1 MTLAVML
8 VDDHPVVRAGVRAV
22 LEAHPDLTV
31 VAEAGDGAEALRVLE
46 SLAAGAGGGG
56 GADADVGVG
65 GAGVD
70 GGAGLDGGAGG
81 LPDVVLMDLQMG
93 EGMDGVAATRAVRAA
108 HPGLPVLI
116 LTTFDT
122 EADILAALDA
132 GAAGYLLK
140 DASSEEIAAAVRR
153 AAAGQRALAPGVA
166 ERLMGRMAGGTEVLT
181 AREIELLEL
190 IALGVSN
197 KAAAKE
203 LFISEATVKTHL
215 VHVFQKLGVGSRTE
229 AVAEARRRRI
239 IRG

>member
-46 SLAAGAGGGG
+46 SLAATAAGGGG
-56 GADADVGVG
+56 AGADVGVG

-70 GGAGLDGGAGG
+70 GGAGLDGDAGG

-190 IALGVSN
+190 IAQGVSN

>member
-1 MTLAVML
+1 MTVRVML

-22 LEAHPDLTV
+22 LEAHADLTV
-31 VAEAGDGAEALRVLE
+31 VAEAGDGAEALRVL
-46 SLAAGAGGGG
+46 
-56 GADADVGVG
+56 
-65 GAGVD
+65 
-70 GGAGLDGGAGG
+70 AGLAEAADGRAGGGAGG
-81 LPDVVLMDLQMG
+81 ERADGAGAGADAGADVVLMDLQMG
-93 EGMDGVAATRAVRAA
+93 DGMDGVAATRAVRQA

-132 GAAGYLLK
+132 GAVGYLLK
-140 DASSEEIAAAVRR
+140 DAASEEIAAAVRR
-153 AAAGQRALAPGVA
+153 AAAGQRVLAPGVA
-166 ERLMGRMAGGTEVLT
+166 ERLTVRMAGGADALT

-190 IALGVSN
+190 IGQGMTN
-197 KAAAKE
+197 RAAAKA

>member
-1 MTLAVML
+1 M
-8 VDDHPVVRAGVRAV
+8 
-22 LEAHPDLTV
+22 
-31 VAEAGDGAEALRVLE
+31 
-46 SLAAGAGGGG
+46 
-56 GADADVGVG
+56 
-65 GAGVD
+65 
-70 GGAGLDGGAGG
+70 
-81 LPDVVLMDLQMG
+81 
-93 EGMDGVAATRAVRAA
+93 AATRAVRAA

>member
-1 MTLAVML
+1 MRLHVML

-31 VAEAGDGAEALRVLE
+31 VAEAGDGAAALQA
-46 SLAAGAGGGG
+46 LADLAVAE
-56 GADADVGVG
+56 D
-65 GAGVD
+65 
-70 GGAGLDGGAGG
+70 GG

-93 EGMDGVAATRAVRAA
+93 EGMDGVAATRAVRQA

-140 DASSEEIAAAVRR
+140 DAASEEIAAAVRR

-166 ERLMGRMAGGTEVLT
+166 ERLMGRMAGGSEVLT

-190 IALGVSN
+190 IARGVSN
-197 KAAAKE
+197 KAAARQ

>member
-1 MTLAVML
+1 MTLRVML

-22 LEAHPDLTV
+22 LEAHPDLQV

-46 SLAAGAGGGG
+46 RAAG
-56 GADADVGVG
+56 DA
-65 GAGVD
+65 AS
-70 GGAGLDGGAGG
+70 G
-81 LPDVVLMDLQMG
+81 LPDVLLMDLQMG
-93 EGMDGVAATRAVRAA
+93 EGMDGVAATRAVRQA

-140 DASSEEIAAAVRR
+140 DAASEEIAAAVRR
-153 AAAGQRALAPGVA
+153 AAAGQRALAPDVA
-166 ERLMGRMAGGTEVLT
+166 ERLMCRMAGGSEVLT

-190 IALGVSN
+190 IGRGASN
-197 KAAAKE
+197 RAAAKE

>member
-46 SLAAGAGGGG
+46 AL
-56 GADADVGVG
+56 
-65 GAGVD
+65 
-70 GGAGLDGGAGG
+70 GAGG

-132 GAAGYLLK
+132 GASGYLLK

-190 IALGVSN
+190 IARGVSN

>member
-46 SLAAGAGGGG
+46 GLAAGAGGGG
-56 GADADVGVG
+56 GADADVG

-70 GGAGLDGGAGG
+70 SGAGLDGGAGG

-132 GAAGYLLK
+132 GASGYLLK

-190 IALGVSN
+190 IAQGVSN

>member
-46 SLAAGAGGGG
+46 AL
-56 GADADVGVG
+56 
-65 GAGVD
+65 
-70 GGAGLDGGAGG
+70 GAGG

-132 GAAGYLLK
+132 GASGYLLK

-190 IALGVSN
+190 IAQGVSN

>member
-1 MTLAVML
+1 MTVRVML

-22 LEAHPDLTV
+22 LEAHADLTV
-31 VAEAGDGAEALRVLE
+31 VAEAGDGAAALRM
-46 SLAAGAGGGG
+46 LAGLAEAGDGHAGDGAGG
-56 GADADVGVG
+56 DRTT
-65 GAGVD
+65 D
-70 GGAGLDGGAGG
+70 GGAHAGA
-81 LPDVVLMDLQMG
+81 DVVLMDLQMG
-93 EGMDGVAATRAVRAA
+93 DGMDGVAATRAVRQA

-132 GAAGYLLK
+132 GAVGYLLK
-140 DASSEEIAAAVRR
+140 DAASEEIAAAVRR
-153 AAAGQRALAPGVA
+153 AAAGQRVLAPGIA
-166 ERLMGRMAGGTEVLT
+166 ERLTVRMAGGAEALT

-190 IALGVSN
+190 IGQGMTN
-197 KAAAKE
+197 RAAAKA